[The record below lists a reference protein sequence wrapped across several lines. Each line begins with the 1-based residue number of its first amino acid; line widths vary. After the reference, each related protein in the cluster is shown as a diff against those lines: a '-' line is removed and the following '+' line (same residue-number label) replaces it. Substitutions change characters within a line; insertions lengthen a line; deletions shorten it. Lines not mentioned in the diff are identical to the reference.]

1 MNSRVA
7 LLCTCVV
14 YVTLVQGQL
23 PNRSPDSRYQY
34 STDMDQEGKYVLR
47 WGFNSSDIW
56 FEAQVQT
63 LGFVGFGISQSGRM
77 FPADV
82 VVGWIANEQA
92 YFRDYHTERYG
103 HPNGNETTDWFGDYG
118 YEENGW
124 TVLGFHRA
132 LDTCDTVGDIKIDK
146 TTMKLIYSYD
156 PVDPDANSATP
167 LFHHDYRGSK
177 SVSLLNPSPVS
188 FPPDAD
194 VIDFTNENFTIP
206 SDRESSYHCRVFDLS
221 AVPDKYHIIKAA
233 AVYSPGTETFVEYMA
248 LYRCRHP
255 DPASILAAGSIV
267 DNSGIQL
274 TYTAMLR
281 PNDAAFLSMGNIIS
295 PNWLQFLPPGESS
308 FTQKAYCSER
318 CLGWG
323 FRGSGNAIPM
333 TIVGA
338 QFHVHGLGKA
348 MKLRH
353 FSRTGGQSFAEN
365 PWLVHDDHF
374 DARQQTFNFA
384 DQRRNV
390 SYFDHMLLECTY
402 DTNER
407 SGPTFGGWNIRDEL
421 CRAYVLYYPRKS
433 IEGCMSWSNYDQLR
447 STNGTRIPGNQVFQT
462 LINTDWTGNNVMR
475 RNLRSSLD
483 ESIENAQLCNR
494 LDAAYRKATK
504 LVVHASSRQHM
515 SRLNDVISSILVVL
529 AYGFPGVGERVHAD
543 TCREVISGVS
553 NGASLAICSGERL
566 RKVVLASADLEPC
579 NLISVMKAL
588 SLREPAEYIS
598 ASNLG
603 GAEMCPVGPL
613 RLERRVP
620 RAERRRMISFR
631 TF

>member
-255 DPASILAAGSIV
+255 DPASILAAGSSFNCFSDAPDHVQFCREHVASFGHGQKDFFLPEDMGIPIGGPEEANVYVLATHYQNDGFETGIV

-483 ESIENAQLCNR
+483 ESIENAQCW
-494 LDAAYRKATK
+494 
-504 LVVHASSRQHM
+504 SSKQQPSYAIDWMPRTEKQP
-515 SRLNDVISSILVVL
+515 SSL
-529 AYGFPGVGERVHAD
+529 YTPPAD
-543 TCREVISGVS
+543 STCRV
-553 NGASLAICSGERL
+553 
-566 RKVVLASADLEPC
+566 
-579 NLISVMKAL
+579 
-588 SLREPAEYIS
+588 
-598 ASNLG
+598 
-603 GAEMCPVGPL
+603 
-613 RLERRVP
+613 
-620 RAERRRMISFR
+620 
-631 TF
+631 